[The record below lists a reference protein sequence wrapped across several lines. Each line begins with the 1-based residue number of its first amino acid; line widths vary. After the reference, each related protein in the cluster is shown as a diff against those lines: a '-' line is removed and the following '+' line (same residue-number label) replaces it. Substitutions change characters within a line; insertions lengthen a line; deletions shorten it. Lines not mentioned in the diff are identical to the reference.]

1 MQISRLYLLLKIF
14 VLFIILL
21 IVEYVC
27 SGIYFRL
34 VRHSDFL
41 IADLIC
47 GISATGLCYLIFRK
61 LIRGALQDKI
71 PVLLV
76 GVLFLFFCFL
86 LGCFLRFSLQLA
98 NGLLDTSEPQ
108 TRVVVVE
115 SKEISALGGS
125 FKEGPN
131 PMAHLIYF
139 RDWDNRNGN
148 CELLVPAYFYYTVG
162 PGTRVELSLHQGFFH
177 WAWVE
182 DFQMGD
188 SPLDRYQ
195 SPPSGPS

>member
-1 MQISRLYLLLKIF
+1 MPTSRLYLLLKIF
-14 VLFIILL
+14 ALFVVLL

-27 SGIYFRL
+27 CGIYFRL

-41 IADLIC
+41 IADWIC
-47 GISATGLCYLIFRK
+47 ALSAIGLCHLIFRK
-61 LIRGALQDKI
+61 PIRSALQEKI
-71 PVLLV
+71 PVLLIAA
-76 GVLFLFFCFL
+76 LFLFFSFL
-86 LGCFLRFSLQLA
+86 LGCFLRFNLQLA
-98 NGLLDTSEPQ
+98 NGLLDGSEPQ
-108 TRVVVVE
+108 TRVVVVAD
-115 SKEISALGGS
+115 KEISSFGGS

-139 RDWDNRNGN
+139 RDWNNSNGN

-162 PGTRVELSLHQGFFH
+162 PGTRVELSLRQGFFH

-188 SPLDRYQ
+188 SPSDRYQ
-195 SPPSGPS
+195 SPSP

>member
-1 MQISRLYLLLKIF
+1 VPTSRLYLLLKIF
-14 VLFIILL
+14 ALFVALL

-27 SGIYFRL
+27 CGIYFRL

-41 IADLIC
+41 IADWIC
-47 GISATGLCYLIFRK
+47 ALSGIGLCYLIFRK
-61 LIRGALQDKI
+61 LIHSALQEKI

-76 GVLFLFFCFL
+76 GALFLFFSFL
-86 LGCFLRFSLQLA
+86 LGSFLRFSLQLA
-98 NGLLDTSEPQ
+98 NGLLDSSDSQ
-108 TRVVVVE
+108 TRVVVV
-115 SKEISALGGS
+115 SGKEISSFGGS

-139 RDWDNRNGN
+139 HDWDNGNGN

-162 PGTRVELSLHQGFFH
+162 PGTRVELSLHRGFFH

-195 SPPSGPS
+195 SPSP